1 MRAIDRSMDEC
12 RGWRWRMFRRSVER
26 GGGGTDL
33 VFVVV
38 VVDKRR
44 FDGNEGGNRF
54 VSKIRII
61 TKTQDDQQPKVK
73 KGL

>member
-1 MRAIDRSMDEC
+1 
-12 RGWRWRMFRRSVER
+12 MFRRSVER